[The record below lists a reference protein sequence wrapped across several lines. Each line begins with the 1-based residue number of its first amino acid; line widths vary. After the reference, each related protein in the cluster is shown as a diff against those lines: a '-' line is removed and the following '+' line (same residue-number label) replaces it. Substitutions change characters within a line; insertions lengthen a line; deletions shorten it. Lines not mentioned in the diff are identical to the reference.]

1 MLNESS
7 IHGVELDTITG
18 GIAQMLYP
26 SAKVEISGF
35 EEANVPDNFYDL
47 AISNVPFGNYQVHD
61 INLNS
66 YGFAIHNYFVRKR
79 SRGRKYTDL
88 DMIVCYVYMIAF
100 ILFSFYFKYIANL

>member
-1 MLNESS
+1 MICLNESS

-18 GIAQMLYP
+18 GIAQILYP

-35 EEANVPDNFYDL
+35 EEANAPDNFYDL

-66 YGFAIHNYFVRKR
+66 YGFATHNYFFAKSLSKVREGGIICFYNIDKYD
-79 SRGRKYTDL
+79 GR
-88 DMIVCYVYMIAF
+88 F
-100 ILFSFYFKYIANL
+100 IQDTGVH